1 MQENDSSKNI
11 EFHIEAREE
20 MVFSA
25 EWYEDQQSG
34 VGDKF
39 LDEVEAKLGK
49 ISQKP
54 ESYSKVY
61 KDVRKASL
69 KFPFS
74 IFYIIKT
81 PVIFILAVWHKKR
94 HPDGWKDRIE

>member
-1 MQENDSSKNI
+1 
-11 EFHIEAREE
+11 

-25 EWYEDQQSG
+25 EWCEDQQSG

-39 LDEVEAKLGK
+39 LDEVEAKLEK

-54 ESYSKVY
+54 ESYSKIY

-69 KFPFS
+69 KFPFN
-74 IFYIIKT
+74 IFYIK
-81 PVIFILAVWHKKR
+81 LR
-94 HPDGWKDRIE
+94 